1 MMMMLLKSTGGRCA
15 GSAACESSQSI
26 SHCNAQ
32 NCSRKQQQSL
42 LLYAVIVP
50 HVAAIFGLNLFW
62 NICNSPGLTFESLE
76 WERDFVFFS
85 NSSVMHVSIWTR
97 RFRVAAAV
105 TSTSSFVH
113 HQVPVTPPV
122 WETLFADPTLPLHID
137 IGCGMYITCWT
148 DSVVFFSCK
157 CVETET
163 TTMLWKLLLL
173 LLCFCHWMDACE
185 CLYSF
190 SSSKHACGGALLV
203 HQCIFS
209 EAHSCLSPPCSLG
222 FIPWGSVAV
231 FLLHEKKCLI
241 MQQGV
246 CLWAQVYFRLV
257 SQQQLAG
264 ADINW

>member
-157 CVETET
+157 CVEMET
-163 TTMLWKLLLL
+163 TTMLWS
-173 LLCFCHWMDACE
+173 CYCCCYVSATGWMHVNVYIVSLQASMHVVV
-185 CLYSF
+185 LF
-190 SSSKHACGGALLV
+190 LFINAFFLRLIHAC
-203 HQCIFS
+203 
-209 EAHSCLSPPCSLG
+209 
-222 FIPWGSVAV
+222 
-231 FLLHEKKCLI
+231 LLH
-241 MQQGV
+241 
-246 CLWAQVYFRLV
+246 A
-257 SQQQLAG
+257 
-264 ADINW
+264 